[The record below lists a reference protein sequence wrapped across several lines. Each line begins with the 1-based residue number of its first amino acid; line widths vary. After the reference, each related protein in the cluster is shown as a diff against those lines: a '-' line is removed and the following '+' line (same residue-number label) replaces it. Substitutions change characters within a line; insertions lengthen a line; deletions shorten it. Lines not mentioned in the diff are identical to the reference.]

1 MKIKKE
7 YKAKQSEEA
16 ALSVWRLALKA
27 VQGVLVALLT
37 ILIIGCVAGCIVVG
51 AFALYIS
58 GNVDTS
64 VDDIVMVSY
73 DTKYSTKLYYYD
85 SEGNLVENESQQL
98 SAGTI
103 SSWVSYKDIPEDL
116 VNAFIAI
123 EDKRFWDHNGVDWIT
138 TIKSAANFFLP
149 LGSKGGGSTITQQ
162 VVKNVT
168 GDDDYSIQRKVQEIF
183 KAINL
188 EKVKDKTEILET
200 YMNIIYLSQG
210 ATGVQEAAKIYFNK
224 DVSDLTLLE
233 CCAIAGITQS
243 PTYWDPIQNPDNNI
257 NRRNAILNLMFEQ
270 GMITQAEYDENYNAE
285 LELHLGGS
293 EDDDSSSSSD
303 GYTTWY
309 TDAVIYE
316 ATELL
321 QKHYGVTKKVA
332 EQLLYT
338 GGYSIITAQDPEVQ
352 AIMDKYYLD
361 VSETS
366 LLPTNG
372 IIIPESSMIIM
383 DPYTGNIVGLVGG
396 RGEKNGNLLLN
407 RATQTTRSPGSSVKP
422 LAAYALAMD
431 MGLIDYASVIDD
443 TPYTFGT
450 VTLNEDGLSYTCSMP
465 SGWPRNSGGTYQ
477 GLTDMVTAVS
487 KSKNTVAVK
496 LVDKIGID
504 NVFSFL
510 KNKLHL
516 DSLID
521 RVETQNGVHT
531 DKTLSALALGGMTY
545 GLTLKEIVAAYTVFP
560 TGGVYNSGRT
570 VIRILDKDG
579 NTLIEND
586 PISEVVLK
594 EETAQMMTKLLR
606 SVVAKYGGT
615 AYYGIT
621 KVTKLAE
628 TAGKTG
634 TTDENN
640 DKWFV
645 GYTPYYLGGVWYG
658 FDIPTNL
665 ASYSTTAHMEIWDA
679 VMKDVHE
686 LKGYDKRVI
695 GDKVKTFDY
704 DLLIEAQYCIDSGKL
719 VTTAC
724 KSDLRTLQSSSN
736 SRITTGYF
744 TKDNLPTEVCDVHVL
759 VDWCEAGHG
768 VACDACIAAGT
779 TKKVGMLNIVRE
791 FPASIY
797 VTDAEFVWRDLGDV
811 APYQSTAT
819 YFFKNLLPVGYY
831 AGTVRIGS
839 SRREQGEY
847 LYNRM
852 CSVHYVPVEIPPQ
865 DTLSDSVPPADQAQ

>member
-7 YKAKQSEEA
+7 YKMRQSEQA
-16 ALSVWRLALKA
+16 ALSLWRLSLKA
-27 VQGVLVALLT
+27 VKGVLAALLT

-58 GNVDTS
+58 GNVDMS
-64 VDDIVMVSY
+64 VDDIVMVSN
-73 DTKYSTKLYYYD
+73 DTTYSTKLYYYD
-85 SEGNLVENESQQL
+85 SDGNLVENESQSL

-103 SSWVSYKDIPEDL
+103 STWVSYKEIPEDL
-116 VNAFIAI
+116 VDAFVAI

-138 TIKSAANFFLP
+138 TIKSAAKFFLP
-149 LGSKGGGSTITQQ
+149 LGSGGGGSTITQQ
-162 VVKNVT
+162 LVKNVT
-168 GDDDYSIQRKVQEIF
+168 GDNEYSIQRKVQEIF

-188 EKVKDKTEILET
+188 EKVKDKTEIMEMYL
-200 YMNIIYLSQG
+200 NIIYLSQG
-210 ATGVQEAAKIYFNK
+210 ANGVQEAAKIYFDK
-224 DVSDLTLLE
+224 DVSELTLLE

-243 PTYWDPIQNPDNNI
+243 PTYWDPIQNPDNNVR
-257 NRRNAILNLMFEQ
+257 RRNEILNQMLIQ

-285 LELHLGGS
+285 LVINVGDTE
-293 EDDDSSSSSD
+293 EDNTSSSSD

-316 ATELL
+316 AVDLL
-321 QKHYGVTKKVA
+321 QNHYGVTKKVA

-338 GGYSIITAQDPEVQ
+338 GGYSIVTAMDPEVQ

-366 LLPTNG
+366 ILPTNG

-407 RATQTTRSPGSSVKP
+407 RATQTTRSPGSSIKP
-422 LAAYALAMD
+422 IAAYAFAMD
-431 MGLIDYASVIDD
+431 LGLINYSSVMDD

-450 VTLNEDGLSYTCSMP
+450 VTLKADGKSYSCSMP
-465 SGWPRNSGGTYQ
+465 GGWPRNSGGTYQ
-477 GLTDMVTAVS
+477 GIASMVTAVS
-487 KSKNTVAVK
+487 KSKNTIAVK
-496 LVDKIGID
+496 LVDMIGID
-504 NVFSFL
+504 NVFTFL

-516 DSLID
+516 DSLVE
-521 RVETQNGVHT
+521 RVETQSGVRT

-545 GLTLKEIVAAYTVFP
+545 GLTLKELVAAYTIFP

-570 VIRILDKDG
+570 VIKILDKDG
-579 NTLIEND
+579 NTLIDND
-586 PISEVVLK
+586 PISEVVIK

-606 SVVAKYGGT
+606 TVISNYGGT
-615 AYYGIT
+615 AYHGIT

-658 FDIPTNL
+658 FDIPANL
-665 ASYSTTAHMEIWDA
+665 ASYSTTAHMEIWDTI
-679 VMKDVHE
+679 MRDVHE
-686 LKGYDKRVI
+686 LKGYDKRVL
-695 GDKVKTFDY
+695 GDAVRTFED
-704 DLLIEAQYCIDSGKL
+704 DLLIEAEYCVDSGKL
-719 VTTAC
+719 LTNAC
-724 KSDLRTLQSSSN
+724 HNDLRKLFNSSTN
-736 SRITTGYF
+736 RVTTGYF
-744 TKDNLPTEVCDVHVL
+744 TKYNLPTEVCDVHVM
-759 VDWCEAGHG
+759 VDWCEEGHG

-779 TKKVGMLNIVRE
+779 TKRVGMLNIVRE
-791 FPASIY
+791 FPSSIY

-811 APYQSTAT
+811 APYQATST

-831 AGTVRIGS
+831 AGTVSIGS
-839 SRREQGEY
+839 SRRNSGEY

-852 CSVHYVPVEIPPQ
+852 CAVHYVPVESEQ
-865 DTLSDSVPPADQAQ
+865 Q

>member
-7 YKAKQSEEA
+7 YKVKQSEQA
-16 ALSVWRLALKA
+16 ALSLWRLALNG

-37 ILIIGCVAGCIVVG
+37 ILIVGCIAGCIVVG

-64 VDDIVMVSY
+64 VDDIVMVSN
-73 DTKYSTKLYYYD
+73 DTTYSTKLYYYD
-85 SEGNLVENESQQL
+85 KDGNLVEDESQRL

-103 SSWVSYKDIPEDL
+103 STWVSYKEIPEDL

-138 TIKSAANFFLP
+138 TIKSAAGFFLP

-162 VVKNVT
+162 LVKNVT

-183 KAINL
+183 KAMNL
-188 EKVKDKTEILET
+188 EKVKDKTEILEM
-200 YMNIIYLSQG
+200 YLNIIYLSQG
-210 ATGVQEAAKIYFNK
+210 ANGVQEAAKIYFDK
-224 DVSDLTLLE
+224 DVSELTLLE

-257 NRRNAILNLMFEQ
+257 NRRNAILNLMLEQ

-285 LELHLGGS
+285 LVINLGDTQDG
-293 EDDDSSSSSD
+293 SSSKSD

-316 ATELL
+316 AVELL
-321 QKHYGVTKKVA
+321 QNHYGVTKRVA

-338 GGYSIITAQDPEVQ
+338 GGYHIVTAMDPEVQ

-361 VSETS
+361 ISETS

-372 IIIPESSMIIM
+372 IIIPESSMIMM

-396 RGEKNGNLLLN
+396 RGEKQGNLLLN

-422 LAAYALAMD
+422 IAAYALSMD
-431 MGLIDYASVIDD
+431 MGLINYASVVDD
-443 TPYTFGT
+443 TPYNFGT
-450 VTLNEDGLSYTCSMP
+450 VKFNEETQTFTCSIP

-477 GLTDMVTAVS
+477 GLCDMVAAVS

-496 LVDKIGID
+496 LVDMMGIET
-504 NVFSFL
+504 VFSFM

-516 DSLID
+516 DSL
-521 RVETQNGVHT
+521 VEKVELQNGVRT

-545 GLTLKEIVAAYTVFP
+545 GLTLKELVSAYTIFP

-579 NTLIEND
+579 NTLIENE
-586 PISEVVLK
+586 PLSEVVIK
-594 EETAQMMTKLLR
+594 EETAQLMTKLLR
-606 SVVAKYGGT
+606 TVVSKYGGT

-640 DKWFV
+640 DKWFI

-686 LKGYDKRVI
+686 LKGYDKRVL

-704 DLLIEAQYCIDSGKL
+704 DLLIEAEYCIDSGKL
-719 VTTAC
+719 VTNAC
-724 KSDLRTLQSSSN
+724 RNDIRLLQSSSN
-736 SRITTGYF
+736 TRVTTGFF
-744 TKDNLPTEVCDVHVL
+744 TKYDLPKEVCDVHVL
-759 VDWCEAGHG
+759 VDWCRTGHG
-768 VACDACIAAGT
+768 VACDACVSAGT
-779 TKKVGMLNIVRE
+779 TIKVGMLNIERL

-797 VTDAEFVWRDLGDV
+797 VTDAEFVWRDIGIYE
-811 APYQSTAT
+811 PYQSTAT
-819 YFFKNLLPVGYY
+819 YFFKNLLPAGYY

-839 SRREQGEY
+839 DRRNRGEY

-852 CSVHYVPVEIPPQ
+852 CSVHYVPIPDP
-865 DTLSDSVPPADQAQ
+865 VA